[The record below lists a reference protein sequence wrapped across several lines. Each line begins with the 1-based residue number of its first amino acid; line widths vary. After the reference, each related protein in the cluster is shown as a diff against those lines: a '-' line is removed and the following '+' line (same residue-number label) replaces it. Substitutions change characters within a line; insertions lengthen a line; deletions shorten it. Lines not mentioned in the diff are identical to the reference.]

1 MMRMVK
7 KVEGDDVSD
16 LLPLLRV
23 LLLVCCLKGDVAD
36 YSANA
41 PKPHVDDRDD
51 QDASSSPP

>member
-1 MMRMVK
+1 MKLMTATWMRRMVAVK

-36 YSANA
+36 YSENA
-41 PKPHVDDRDD
+41 P
-51 QDASSSPP
+51 

>member
-1 MMRMVK
+1 MKMMTATWMMMMRMVK

-41 PKPHVDDRDD
+41 P
-51 QDASSSPP
+51 